1 MKRSPPPPSGPL
13 RRLRL
18 GPLRDNLGYLT
29 RVMRNVSVQTSG
41 QHVADLGHVTGQ
53 ITLLGLIAANEGVTQ
68 NELARAILMSKSQVT
83 GLIQDLVARGLV
95 AREEH
100 GGDRRFN
107 TLALTAEG
115 GKAWKKALA
124 RISRH
129 SDELMAPLEP
139 AERAELARL
148 LRKLL
153 ASSLPDADIDFE

>member
-1 MKRSPPPPSGPL
+1 MKRSPPPPSTPL

-18 GPLRDNLGYLT
+18 GALRDNLGYLS
-29 RVMRNVSVQTSG
+29 RVLRNVNVQSSG
-41 QHVADLGHVTGQ
+41 RHVKELGFLTGQ

-100 GGDRRFN
+100 GDDRRFN

-115 GKAWKKALA
+115 TKAWKKALA
-124 RISRH
+124 RITRH
-129 SDELMAPLEP
+129 SDEIQTPLDA

-148 LRKLL
+148 MRKLL
-153 ASSLPDADIDFE
+153 AANLPDADIDFE